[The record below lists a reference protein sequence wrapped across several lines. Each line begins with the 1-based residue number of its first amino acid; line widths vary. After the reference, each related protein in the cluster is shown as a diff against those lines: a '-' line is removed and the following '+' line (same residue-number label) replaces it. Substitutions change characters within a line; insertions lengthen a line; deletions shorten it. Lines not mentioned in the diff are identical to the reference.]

1 MYRYL
6 FVFMGLLIFSF
17 SNAQSKIPKKRKY
30 GFTPKLVTGPYLQ
43 MPTSNSMTIRW
54 RTADRDV
61 SFVRYGKDENHL
73 DQLAGNSCRTSEHI
87 VNLTGLEPGTQYY
100 YLIEGVRDTLK
111 WDSDTRFQT
120 LPLFRKKEKVAVG
133 LFGDAG
139 NNSDNQRKVRDAFKA
154 YTQDKNLNALIMLGD
169 NAYSFGTDAE
179 YQQNFFD
186 IYQDQFLKNTPVF
199 AIPGNHDYHD
209 YVTFAEH
216 AQQSG
221 LLAYFDR
228 FTMPTKGELGGVA
241 SHTQSFYAFD
251 LGNAHFIA
259 LDSYGLEDFK
269 GTRVFDLDGR
279 QAKWLIK
286 DLEANKTKKWKI
298 VLIHHPPYSM
308 GSHNSD
314 TEAQLIKIRE
324 NLTPIFEKYGVDVVF
339 SGHSHDYERSK
350 LMKGH
355 TGNNASFHQGYFISH
370 SSAKDNGTPNS
381 APYDKRKSN
390 DGTVYVVA
398 GSSGALDHQQKTYPH
413 NAMPFS
419 TNELGGAA
427 LLEIEDSRLE
437 MKWINSE
444 GKVWDN
450 FVIIK

>member
-1 MYRYL
+1 MKKLVIL
-6 FVFMGLLIFSF
+6 FVSILMFTAG
-17 SNAQSKIPKKRKY
+17 NAQSKIPKTRKY
-30 GFTPKLVTGPYLQ
+30 GFTPRLETSPYLQ
-43 MPTSNSMTIRW
+43 MPTSNSMMIRW
-54 RTADRDV
+54 RTNENDV
-61 SFVRYGKDENHL
+61 SFVRYGKNPDML
-73 DQLAGNSCRTSEHI
+73 DKLAGNSSRTREHM
-87 VNLTGLEPGTQYY
+87 VNITNLEPDTRYY

-111 WDSDTRFQT
+111 WDVDTHFT
-120 LPLFRKKEKVAVG
+120 TFPAAKKKIAVG

-139 NNSDNQRKVRDAFKA
+139 NNSDNQRKVRDAFTA
-154 YTQDKNLNALIMLGD
+154 YTKNKDVNAVIMLGD
-169 NAYSFGTDAE
+169 NAYSFGTDNE

-186 IYQDQFLKNTPVF
+186 IYKDDFLKKTPVF
-199 AIPGNHDYHD
+199 LIPGNHDYHD
-209 YVTFAEH
+209 YITFAEH

-221 LLAYFDR
+221 LLAYYNR

-241 SHTQSFYAFD
+241 SNTQSFYSFD
-251 LGNAHFIA
+251 IGSAHFIA

-269 GTRVFDLDGR
+269 GTRVFDMDGR

-286 DLEANKTKKWKI
+286 DLEANQNKKWKI

-314 TEAQLIKIRE
+314 TETQLVKIRE
-324 NLTPIFEKYGVDVVF
+324 NLTPMFEKYGVDVVF

-355 TGNNASFHQGYFISH
+355 TGNNQSFNSSYFLSQ
-370 SSAKDNGTPNS
+370 SSGKDDKSPNS
-381 APYDKRKSN
+381 QPYDKRKSN
-390 DGTVYVVA
+390 DGTVYVVV

-427 LLEIEDSRLE
+427 LLEVDEKRLE
-437 MKWINSE
+437 MKWINSD